1 MLLDLFTVDQLILS
15 YEALSLM
22 VVALMVIS
30 QPMNTASIEPV
41 KGVKHIIAIGSGKG
55 GVGKS
60 TTAVNL
66 ALALRAE
73 GAQVGLLDADI
84 YGPNQ
89 PLLLGIHQQPTINAQ
104 QRITP
109 VLQYGLQTMSMAYL
123 LDEGAPLVWR
133 GPMISKALQQM
144 LYHTAWEALDYLIID
159 LPPGT
164 GDITL
169 TVAQKMPLCGAV
181 IVTTPQD
188 VAVLDAKRALLAFRK
203 LEVPVLGVIE
213 NMSTH
218 FCSACGHE
226 DAIFGSQGGERLAST
241 YEVPFLGR
249 LALDSTIRRDTDRGM
264 PSVITAPE
272 GPIAASYGAI
282 ARSLKAV
289 VALLPKAKTIL
300 KPLIIS
306 E

>member
-1 MLLDLFTVDQLILS
+1 MS
-15 YEALSLM
+15 
-22 VVALMVIS
+22 
-30 QPMNTASIEPV
+30 TASIEPV
-41 KGVKHIIAIGSGKG
+41 RGVKSIIAIGSGKG

-66 ALALRAE
+66 ALALHAE
-73 GAQVGLLDADI
+73 GVRVGLLDADI

-89 PLLLGIHQQPTINAQ
+89 PLLLGIHQQPTINAD
-104 QRITP
+104 QRIDP
-109 VLQYGLQTMSMAYL
+109 VLQYGLQTMSMGYL

-144 LYHTAWEALDYLIID
+144 LYQTAWDALDYLIVD

-188 VAVLDAKRALLAFRK
+188 VAVLDAKKALLAFRK
-203 LEVPVLGVIE
+203 LEVPVLGLIE

-218 FCSACGHE
+218 ICSACGHAE
-226 DAIFGSQGGERLAST
+226 AIFGTEGGERLAST

-249 LALDSTIRRDTDRGM
+249 LALDASIRIDADRGM
-264 PSVITAPE
+264 PSVVACPE
-272 GPIAASYGAI
+272 GPVAASYRTI
-282 ARSLKAV
+282 ARNLRAV
-289 VALLPKAKTIL
+289 VALRPKEKTVL
-300 KPLIIS
+300 KPVIIT
-306 E
+306 

>member
-1 MLLDLFTVDQLILS
+1 MSI
-15 YEALSLM
+15 
-22 VVALMVIS
+22 
-30 QPMNTASIEPV
+30 PSIEPV

-66 ALALRAE
+66 ALALHAD
-73 GAQVGLLDADI
+73 GAGVGLLDADI

-89 PLLLGIHQQPTINAQ
+89 PLMLGIHQQPTINAE
-104 QRITP
+104 QRIDP
-109 VLQYGLQTMSMAYL
+109 VLQYGLQTMSMGYL

-144 LYHTAWEALDYLIID
+144 LYQTAWDALDYLIVD

-169 TVAQKMPLCGAV
+169 TVAQKMPLCGVV
-181 IVTTPQD
+181 IVSTPQE
-188 VAVLDAKRALLAFRK
+188 VAILDAKKALLAFRK

-218 FCSACGHE
+218 TCSACGHE
-226 DAIFGSQGGERLAST
+226 DAIFGTQGAEHLAST

-249 LALDSTIRRDTDRGM
+249 LALDTMIRIDADRGM
-264 PSVITAPE
+264 PTVVACPA
-272 GPIAASYGAI
+272 GPIAASYHTI
-282 ARSLKAV
+282 ARNLRAM
-289 VALLPKAKTIL
+289 VALRPKEKTVL
-300 KPLIIS
+300 KPVIIT
-306 E
+306 

>member
-1 MLLDLFTVDQLILS
+1 MS
-15 YEALSLM
+15 
-22 VVALMVIS
+22 
-30 QPMNTASIEPV
+30 TAAIEPV

-66 ALALRAE
+66 ALALHAE
-73 GAQVGLLDADI
+73 GARVGVLDADI

-89 PLLLGIHQQPTINAQ
+89 PLMLGIHQQPTMNAD

-109 VLQYGLQTMSMAYL
+109 VLQYGLQTMSMGYL
-123 LDEGAPLVWR
+123 LEEGAPLVWR

-144 LYHTAWEALDYLIID
+144 LYHTAWEALDYLIVD

-169 TVAQKMPLCGAV
+169 TVAQKMPLSGVV

-188 VAVLDAKRALLAFRK
+188 VAVLDATKALLAFRK

-218 FCSACGHE
+218 LCSACGHE
-226 DAIFGSQGGERLAST
+226 DAIFGTEGGERLASR

-249 LALDSTIRRDTDRGM
+249 LALDTSIRVDADRGM
-264 PSVITAPE
+264 PSVMAVPE
-272 GPIAASYGAI
+272 GPIAASYCAI
-282 ARSLKAV
+282 ARRLKAV
-289 VALLPKAKTIL
+289 VALLPKAKTVL
-300 KPLIIS
+300 KPIIVN
-306 E
+306 